1 MIKVYDSESKS
12 NQKNQMILRHL
23 IKENFLSFQKRQKL
37 LHKYYFLMFNQHD
50 KIKIKYKIV
59 LIFFI
64 NSI

>member
-1 MIKVYDSESKS
+1 MIVKVIKPKKS
-12 NQKNQMILRHL
+12 NDFKTFDKRKL
-23 IKENFLSFQKRQKL
+23 LSFQKRQKL
-37 LHKYYFLMFNQHD
+37 LHKSYFLMFNQHD